1 MKNYLDLV
9 PISAKVHKKQNRM
22 SVICIILAVLLV
34 TTIFGMADMFVRAQ
48 IMKTKTETGNW
59 HMGIQGIDA
68 QTADI
73 IATRADIE
81 AFSSYA
87 ILNYNG
93 EEKYTM
99 NGTNTVIC
107 GTQEDLLSKI
117 FPNMLTNGKFP
128 MTKKEAL
135 VTENAKGML
144 DLSIGEQ
151 ISLNA
156 PDGKEYTFE
165 ISGFVENASGLMSK
179 DSYGIF
185 ITNEAFYNIYSNTD
199 LIKDATT
206 FYVQFASTKNVQD
219 KISDLK
225 TAFNLTDEQI
235 FENTKLLGLLGQSVN
250 SFMMQVYVAAAVLF
264 VLVLFAGI
272 MMIAS
277 SLNSN
282 VAQRTEFF
290 GLMRCIGAT
299 PKQIMRYVRKEA
311 LNWCRFAIP
320 IGVFTGIAIIWIL
333 CFILR
338 YLSPEYFGAMPAFGI
353 SLPSILAGVIIGL
366 LTVLLAARSPAKK
379 AAKVSP
385 LAAVSGNASETRP
398 VRKAADTRWLKVDT
412 ALGIHHAK
420 ASRKNFILMTGS
432 FALSIILFL
441 SFSVTIE
448 FMNHTLRPLH
458 PWTADISI
466 VSKDNTCSVNSD
478 YVNDLRRNPKIHKVY
493 GRSFLYSVSVMTGN
507 TEQKIDLISYEQ
519 YQFEW
524 AKKYMLNG
532 SLDSVQNEINTGLVV
547 YEPQNTIQVG
557 DTVSLNIDGQYKEIK
572 IVGMLSDSPFFNDT
586 DVGTVICSEDT
597 FRQITGKTDYTIIDM
612 QLTKQAIDADVD
624 EIHRTYGAGH
634 SFIDKRM
641 DNSSTL
647 SVYYC
652 VWLFLYGFLVLIT
665 LITVFNIIN
674 SIAMS
679 VAARMKQY
687 GAFRAIGLSNRQL
700 SKMIVAEAFTYAA
713 IGSVAGLGF
722 GLLCNKFLFTILVSR
737 QWGDPWVI
745 PWSKIGIIILIVLV
759 SVAVAIYRPI
769 KKIHNMSILETINN
783 Q

>member
-1 MKNYLDLV
+1 MKSYLDLV

-22 SVICIILAVLLV
+22 SVFCIILAVLLV
-34 TTIFGMADMFVRAQ
+34 TTIFGMADMFVRSQ
-48 IMKTKTETGNW
+48 IMKTQTETGSW
-59 HMGIQGIDA
+59 HMGIQSIDA

-73 IATRADIE
+73 IATRPDIE

-93 EEKYTM
+93 KEEYTM

-107 GTQEDLLSKI
+107 GTEEELLSKI

-128 MTKKEAL
+128 MTEKEAL

-144 DLSIGEQ
+144 ELSIGEQ

-165 ISGFVENASGLMSK
+165 ISGFVENTSSLMSNG
-179 DSYGIF
+179 SYGIF
-185 ITNEAFYNIYSNTD
+185 VTNEAFYNICSDTNLT
-199 LIKDATT
+199 KNAAT
-206 FYVQFASTKNVQD
+206 FYVQFASTKNVQE

-225 TAFNLTDEQI
+225 TAFNLTDAQV

-299 PKQIMRYVRKEA
+299 PRQVMRYVRKEA

-338 YLSPEYFGAMPAFGI
+338 FLSPEYFGAMPAFSI
-353 SLPSILAGVIIGL
+353 SLPSILAGVAVGL

-385 LAAVSGNASETRP
+385 LAAVSGNASETQP
-398 VRKAADTRWLKVDT
+398 VRKAAGTRWFKVDT

-420 ASRKNFILMTGS
+420 ASRKNFILMAGS

-466 VSKDNTCSVNSD
+466 VSGDNTCSVNSD
-478 YVNDLRRNPKIHKVY
+478 YVNDLRENPKINKVY
-493 GRSFLYSVSVMTGN
+493 GRMFLYSVPAVTGN
-507 TEQKIDLISYEQ
+507 AEQKIDLISYEQ

-532 SLDSVQNEINTGLVV
+532 SLNSVQNEINTGLVV

-572 IVGMLSDSPFFNDT
+572 IVGMLSDSPFFNAA

-597 FRQITGKTDYTIIDM
+597 FRQITGQTDYTIIDM
-612 QLTKQAIDADVD
+612 QLTKQATDADVD
-624 EIHRTYGAGH
+624 EIHRTYGAGY

-652 VWLFLYGFLVLIT
+652 VWLFLYGFLVLIA

-679 VAARMKQY
+679 VAARTKQY

-713 IGSVAGLGF
+713 TGSVAGLCF
-722 GLLCNKFLFTILVSR
+722 GLLCNKFLFTMLVSR
-737 QWGDPWVI
+737 QWGDPWAI

-759 SVAVAIYRPI
+759 SVAVAIYRPT
-769 KKIHNMSILETINN
+769 KRIHNMSIVETINT